1 MSFPPRPS
9 DPKSNTANS
18 GGDDAQPKS
27 EGVLG
32 SFFNRLKTAA
42 LTPQNNVDV
51 FFRMVKNGDVA
62 GVRAQLAT
70 GMSANATNANGETAA
85 HIAARADKAEV
96 IAVLAQAGA
105 DLKRGLSDD
114 PARTP
119 LQDAINFGKTA
130 AAAKLISCGGC
141 PDNTQAT
148 QDLLHR
154 ACEKDM
160 GEVILAF
167 AAAGVDLRT
176 PSALQVTPMMA
187 ALNAKKNGAAHSLL
201 SQREVIADINARMP
215 GDREGR
221 TLFHLAVM
229 RSDSALIDAMIADG
243 ALVNL
248 ARDDGMTPLLLA
260 INRGDVSLVGVLLSK
275 GADATRPVMAA
286 GQSALKQLQAAPLSH
301 LAAIRTMND
310 DVRAQIARLL
320 IEAGAD
326 VNAVDVA
333 SGSSPLHRLMSAS
346 NVTAT
351 MSVFLRYGARVGV
364 RNREGATPLMLAIE
378 GASLHEITNLLSAGA
393 DPNARHD
400 QDARTPLMIAAALGQ
415 TDTIREL
422 LQAGANPRLLD
433 NNGHSAM
440 YWAQVNIRAREQT
453 VPLLA
458 EALRRDVKP
467 LFRWH
472 YGPGGRQP

>member
-1 MSFPPRPS
+1 MSFTPRPP
-9 DPKSNTANS
+9 DPKNSAAPS

-32 SFFNRLKTAA
+32 SLFNRLKTAA
-42 LTPQNNVDV
+42 LTPQSDVDA
-51 FFRMVKNGDVA
+51 FFRMVKNGDSA
-62 GVRAQLAT
+62 GVRAQLAA
-70 GMSANATNANGETAA
+70 GMSPNATNASGESAI
-85 HIAARADKAEV
+85 HIAARADRADM
-96 IAVLAQAGA
+96 IALLARAGA
-105 DLKRGLSDD
+105 DVRRGIADD
-114 PARTP
+114 AGRTP
-119 LQDAINFGKTA
+119 LQDAIHFGKA
-130 AAAKLISCGGC
+130 AAAATLITCGGC
-141 PDNTQAT
+141 PDNMQAT

-160 GEVILAF
+160 GDVILAF

-176 PSALQVTPMMA
+176 PSALHVTPMMA
-187 ALNAKKNGAAHSLL
+187 ALNAKKTVAAQSLL
-201 SQREVIADINARMP
+201 RQREIIADLNARLP

-229 RSDSALIDAMIADG
+229 RADAALVDAMIDDG

-260 INRGDVSLVGVLLSK
+260 INRADAALVAVLLAK
-275 GADATRPVMAA
+275 GADACRPVMAT
-286 GQSALKQLQAAPLSH
+286 GQGVLKQLQTTPLAH
-301 LAAIRTMND
+301 LAGIRSMND

-326 VNAVDVA
+326 VNAHDPH
-333 SGSSPLHRLMSAS
+333 SGATPLHRLMSFGG
-346 NVTAT
+346 VTAT
-351 MSVFLRYGARVGV
+351 LSVFLRYGARVNV
-364 RNREGATPLMLAIE
+364 RSRDGATALMLAIE
-378 GASLHEITNLLSAGA
+378 GSSLHEITNLLSAGA

-400 QDARTPLMIAAALGQ
+400 HDARTPLMIAAALGQ
-415 TDTIREL
+415 GDTMREL

-440 YWAQVNIRAREQT
+440 YYAQVNMRAKEQT
-453 VPLLA
+453 VPILA

-467 LFRWH
+467 LFRGH